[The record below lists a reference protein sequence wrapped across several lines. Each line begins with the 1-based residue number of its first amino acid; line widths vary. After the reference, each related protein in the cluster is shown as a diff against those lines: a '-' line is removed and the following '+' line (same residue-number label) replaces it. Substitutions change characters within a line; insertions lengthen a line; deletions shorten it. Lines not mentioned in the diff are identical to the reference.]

1 MKILNYLYRRQGRFF
16 SSLFFIPLAFGLN
29 PNNLSAHDILMPEG
43 TAIEKFDA
51 FCVGTSYE
59 RSYELKINDPN
70 KACLVKIRY
79 KSDYFKATFQ
89 VDNGIPITKDQF
101 LEITPLSK
109 PYGWNRYYTYKILY
123 KDENA
128 KVGSAQIIFTNKQKS
143 LEFGQALKR
152 FGLE

>member
-1 MKILNYLYRRQGRFF
+1 MNSFNYSSFYQGRFF
-16 SSLFFIPLAFGLN
+16 SSLLFIPLAFGFN
-29 PNNLSAHDILMPEG
+29 TKNISAHELLMPEG
-43 TAIEKFDA
+43 TAIEAFDA
-51 FCVGTSYE
+51 FCSGTSYE
-59 RSYELKINDPN
+59 RSFDLKINDPN
-70 KACLVKIRY
+70 KACVVKIRY
-79 KSDYFKATFQ
+79 KSDYFKAKFQ

-128 KVGSAQIIFTNKQKS
+128 KVGSAQIIFTNKQRS

-152 FGLE
+152 FGTD

>member
-1 MKILNYLYRRQGRFF
+1 MNIFNYSSFYQGRFF
-16 SSLFFIPLAFGLN
+16 SSLFFIPLAFGFYPKN
-29 PNNLSAHDILMPEG
+29 ISAHEILMPEG
-43 TAIEKFDA
+43 TAIETFDA
-51 FCVGTSYE
+51 FCSGTSYE
-59 RSYELKINDPN
+59 LSYELKINDPN
-70 KACLVKIRY
+70 KACVVKIRY

-128 KVGSAQIIFTNKQKS
+128 KVGSAQIIFTNKQRS

-152 FGLE
+152 FGTE

>member
-1 MKILNYLYRRQGRFF
+1 MFNYLNRLKEQIF
-16 SSLFFIPLAFGLN
+16 SPLLFIPLAFGLN

-43 TAIEKFDA
+43 TAIETFDA

-79 KSDYFKATFQ
+79 KSNYFKATFQ

-128 KVGSAQIIFTNKQKS
+128 KVGSAQIIFTNKQRS

-152 FGLE
+152 FGTD

>member
-1 MKILNYLYRRQGRFF
+1 MNIFNYLNRPQDRFF
-16 SSLFFIPLAFGLN
+16 SSLLFIPLAFDFN
-29 PNNLSAHDILMPEG
+29 FNNLTAHEIFMPEG
-43 TAIEKFDA
+43 TAVETFDA

-101 LEITPLSK
+101 LEITPLSN
-109 PYGWNRYYTYKILY
+109 PFGWNRYYTYKILY

-128 KVGSAQIIFTNKQKS
+128 KVGSAQIIFTNKQRS

-152 FGLE
+152 FGTD

>member
-1 MKILNYLYRRQGRFF
+1 MKILNYLNRHQGRFF
-16 SSLFFIPLAFGLN
+16 SSLLFIPLAFCFN
-29 PNNLSAHDILMPEG
+29 TKNIRAHVILMPEG
-43 TAIEKFDA
+43 TAIETFDA
-51 FCVGTSYE
+51 LCVGTSFE
-59 RSYELKINDPN
+59 GSYELKINDPN

-109 PYGWNRYYTYKILY
+109 PYGWNRYYMYKILY

-128 KVGSAQIIFTNKQKS
+128 KVGSAQIIFTNKQRS
-143 LEFGQALKR
+143 LEFGQALKK
-152 FGLE
+152 FGTD

>member
-1 MKILNYLYRRQGRFF
+1 MI
-16 SSLFFIPLAFGLN
+16 LFFWYGLIIFHKKGIDDKVTKIPKTNF
-29 PNNLSAHDILMPEG
+29 HILMPEE
-43 TAIEKFDA
+43 TAIETFDA

-109 PYGWNRYYTYKILY
+109 PYGWSRYYTYKILY

-128 KVGSAQIIFTNKQKS
+128 KVGSAQIIFTNKQRS

-152 FGLE
+152 FGTD

>member
-1 MKILNYLYRRQGRFF
+1 MNILNYSSFYQGRFF
-16 SSLFFIPLAFGLN
+16 SSLLFIPLAFGFN
-29 PNNLSAHDILMPEG
+29 TKNIRAHEILMPEG
-43 TAIEKFDA
+43 TAIETFDA
-51 FCVGTSYE
+51 FCSGTSYE
-59 RSYELKINDPN
+59 LSYELKINDPN
-70 KACLVKIRY
+70 KACVVKIRY

-101 LEITPLSK
+101 LEIIPLSK

-128 KVGSAQIIFTNKQKS
+128 KVGSAQIIFTNKQRS

-152 FGLE
+152 FGTE